1 MVLYPFGNVP
11 TPAWF
16 SLKITSFCVSV
27 LARVP
32 VGNFCSILMKRRWY
46 GTSTASTATKSISGP
61 TRSTRPRQKT
71 RSKMETSSELAG
83 IAVQMTKVEAEIEKV
98 DRQITKIENEI
109 AETNKKAEKARI
121 DEKEDLQMVLEVRVN
136 SLMDEKKQ
144 LRDKEKQLRD
154 RVNQLEEQKTVLL
167 KLIPNEGFIDQDE
180 KQKAIA
186 RGEAFVKAILAD
198 MEEIK
203 VDEDGESEAVP
214 GVNQNITAEAQNSP
228 LDESGEPP
236 KKKRALG
243 SKGQEM
249 QDTPG
254 AESDKGKTKISM
266 VKGMKT
272 LRSVP
277 LLDKN
282 KTIDVVVRT
291 ITERFWKDC
300 IRLVDDPKMSYR
312 VCVVGT
318 PGIGKTTVTAVLIRI
333 LLEMIMKMNDDEEED
348 GKEDEGK
355 KRKKRPAVVYLI
367 RSEDKSLWFYE
378 FMPSPDRKS
387 VSVQVYPEKGGVGS
401 VESLK
406 KPSSYYIVDPGRTKD
421 SCDPHELFE
430 AKVIIVSSPDSRHWG
445 DSDFT
450 KSKDPVA
457 GLFMYYP
464 LWTLNELITAGPK
477 IDSGITRN
485 EIISRYRQVGGVP
498 GNVFTTPESLQAA
511 LVKQDEAVKELSEKQ
526 VKDIAA
532 KNVKDL
538 STFASSQ
545 PRSAIMGYLVPE
557 ESGKPL
563 FRTCAV
569 ELLSPLVA
577 EKVYST
583 HMRILWNTMISLKEN
598 GWRIFE
604 AYCRS
609 LMIGNVVQLQCRL
622 CVGKGD
628 KLLYNETKKIM
639 LGGCRDVE
647 LSPNVV
653 ADAKAKKNILI
664 QPMDPRHP
672 LFDFMYTDSEG
683 HVHAFQVTIAETHD
697 ADIEKISK
705 LESAARKEGKKLF
718 LYYLVPQNVFFRFTT
733 KPVKP
738 AIEGGCCTIYHV
750 MIPSPI

>member
-1 MVLYPFGNVP
+1 M
-11 TPAWF
+11 
-16 SLKITSFCVSV
+16 
-27 LARVP
+27 
-32 VGNFCSILMKRRWY
+32 
-46 GTSTASTATKSISGP
+46 
-61 TRSTRPRQKT
+61 
-71 RSKMETSSELAG
+71 METSSGLAD
-83 IAVQMTKVEAEIEKV
+83 IAVKMTKVEAEIEKV
-98 DRQITKIENEI
+98 DRQIIQIENEI
-109 AETNKKAEKARI
+109 TETKGKAEDARI
-121 DEKEDLQMVLEVRVN
+121 KGSEDLQMVYLKMVQT
-136 SLMDEKKQ
+136 LM
-144 LRDKEKQLRD
+144 DKEKQLRD
-154 RVNQLEEQKTVLL
+154 EKNKLRDEKNKLRDERIVLL
-167 KLIPNEGFIDQDE
+167 KLIPNEGFINQE
-180 KQKAIA
+180 KKQKAIA
-186 RGEAFVKAILAD
+186 RGEAFVKAIMAD

-282 KTIDVVVRT
+282 KTIDVLVRT

-348 GKEDEGK
+348 EKEDGGK

-477 IDSGITRN
+477 IDSGITQK
-485 EIISRYRQVGGVP
+485 EIISRYRQIGGVP
-498 GNVFTTPESLQAA
+498 GNIFSTPESLKAA
-511 LVKQDEAVKELSEKQ
+511 LVKQDEAVNELSEKQ
-526 VKDIAA
+526 VMDIAN

-557 ESGKPL
+557 ENGKPL

-598 GWRIFE
+598 GWHIFE
-604 AYCRS
+604 AYCRL
-609 LMIGNVVQLQCRL
+609 LMKSDRPIKLESRE
-622 CVGKGD
+622 CVGIREKNLEKTD
-628 KLLYNETKKIM
+628 WIW
-639 LGGCRDVE
+639 LGGCKKIKLSLNIVE
-647 LSPNVV
+647 AAHAEKCMTVFHSTQRSY
-653 ADAKAKKNILI
+653 KLI
-664 QPMDPRHP
+664 
-672 LFDFMYTDSEG
+672 DFIYKDKSNCF
-683 HVHAFQVTIAETHD
+683 HAFQVTTGEKHEAKVET
-697 ADIEKISK
+697 INELVNFISRLSTESETLGKDTRASRRAKRVK
-705 LESAARKEGKKLF
+705 LTI
-718 LYYLVPQNVFFRFTT
+718 YYLVPGEKFAKFTT
-733 KPVKP
+733 NPVNPRK
-738 AIEGGCCTIYHV
+738 EGACCSIRHV
-750 MIPSPI
+750 LIPNPSKEMIDR